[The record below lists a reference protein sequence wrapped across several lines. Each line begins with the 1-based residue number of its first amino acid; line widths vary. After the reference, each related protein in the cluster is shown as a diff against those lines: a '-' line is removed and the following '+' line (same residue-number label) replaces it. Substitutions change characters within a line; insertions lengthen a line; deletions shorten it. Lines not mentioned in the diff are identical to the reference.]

1 MSVEIEVKSNFE
13 VECTVCGGTL
23 EAKLGGKYSWGSDT
37 IKVEPCKQCIED
49 ASDKAIKEHL
59 EGSAS

>member
-13 VECTVCGGTL
+13 VECTVCGSTL
-23 EAKLGGKYSWGSDT
+23 EAKLGGKYPWSSGT
-37 IKVEPCKQCIED
+37 IKVELCKQCIED
-49 ASDKAIKEHL
+49 ARDKAIEEHL